1 MEKLNGAELTNAMP
15 VNENDFI
22 EKFLDKVVSEQ
33 PNMIAVQDKE
43 KNNVGVISAKRLSE
57 ILTK

>member
-1 MEKLNGAELTNAMP
+1 MEKFNGADLSNAMS
-15 VNENDFI
+15 VDENDFI
-22 EKFLDKVVSEQ
+22 EKFLDKVISEK
-33 PNMIAVQDKE
+33 PDMIVVQNKE